1 MQQIFYEAAPY
12 AILTYP
18 FQLEAYNTDKWTGWV
33 HVPGDLT
40 GEQQGAVLYSYNNI
54 DTYRFV
60 EPVATTAS
68 TAGSGSSSSTTWLII
83 GGIAAIVV
91 IVVIVLLVRRGRGR
105 AVESG

>member
-1 MQQIFYEAAPY
+1 M
-12 AILTYP
+12 
-18 FQLEAYNTDKWTGWV
+18 
-33 HVPGDLT
+33 HVPGGLT
-40 GEQQGAVLYSYNNI
+40 GEQQGAVLYGHDNI

-60 EPVATTAS
+60 EPVAATAS
-68 TAGSGSSSSTTWLII
+68 TGGSGSSSSTTWLIV